1 MVMKLYIWHAYDK
14 TSLEFAFGVT
24 QVKVT
29 VAKNRNGDM
38 VMKLDIKHAYDKT
51 SLLVLDKDVLN
62 CHLILDT

>member
-1 MVMKLYIWHAYDK
+1 MLMTRPHL
-14 TSLEFAFGVT
+14 SLLLWSLRSRSLWLKIE
-24 QVKVT
+24 
-29 VAKNRNGDM
+29 NGDM